1 MSKQLYIIGAG
12 GHGKVV
18 ADAALC
24 QGIWDQIYFVDDRFP
39 SLKSIMGLEV
49 VSSVSQADQFLSA
62 PGAQAIVAIGDNPT
76 RERLQEQLMRRGV
89 FIATVIHPNATVSQS
104 AQIESGT
111 MILAA
116 AVINPEAKIG
126 RGVIVNTGAIVE
138 HDCIIG
144 DWTHLCPKVACAGG
158 VQIGSH
164 VWVGMGANIIQNM
177 IIGNS
182 ATVGAGSVVLQSV
195 ANHQQVVGVPAREKV
210 SS

>member
-1 MSKQLYIIGAG
+1 MPKRLYILGAG

-24 QGIWDQIYFVDDRFP
+24 QGIWDHIVFVDDRYP
-39 SLKSIMGLEV
+39 SLSTVMGLEV
-49 VSSVSQADQFLSA
+49 VSTMSNVDHLAQPD
-62 PGAQAIVAIGDNPT
+62 AQAIVAIGDNQT
-76 RERLQEQLMRRGV
+76 RERLQEQLEQRGV
-89 FIATVIHPNATVSQS
+89 TIATVIHPNATVAKS
-104 AQIESGT
+104 AQIEPGT

-116 AVINPEAKIG
+116 AVINAEAKIG

-177 IIGNS
+177 TIGNL
-182 ATVGAGSVVLQSV
+182 AMVGAGSVVLHSV
-195 ANHQQVVGVPAREKV
+195 GNHQQVVGVPAREKV
-210 SS
+210 SV